1 MIYRQAHQTLLHLSK
16 QFKVVGVIG
25 PRQSGKTTL
34 VREVFKE
41 KTYVNLENL
50 DTRQFALE
58 DPRGFISQYSDGAIL
73 DEAQRVPTLFSYL
86 QQHVDER
93 QQKAQFVLTGANN
106 FLLQASISQS
116 LAGRIGYI
124 SLLPF
129 SIDELKPTSSTPL
142 DELLFKGMYPPI
154 YDQQV
159 APHLWYANYIRTY
172 IERDVR
178 QIKNITDLLL
188 FERFVKLCAGRI
200 GQLLNVH
207 NLANETGIDSKT
219 VNSWLSILESSFELF
234 RLPPYYKSFNKRL
247 TKMTKLYFYDT
258 GLVCSLLG
266 INKQEQLF
274 THPLRGAL
282 FENFCVGELIKHQ
295 LNQALSANFYFW
307 RDHVGN
313 EIDVLFDDSLRLVP
327 IEIKSGQTIA
337 HSFYKGLHY
346 WEKLT
351 GESTGYI
358 VYGGEQ
364 SRKGSDHKH
373 VVSWRNIHQAFREIK
388 GKNP

>member
-1 MIYRQAHQTLLHLSK
+1 M
-16 QFKVVGVIG
+16 VGVIG

-93 QQKAQFVLTGANN
+93 QQKAQFVLTGSNN
-106 FLLQASISQS
+106 FLLQENISQS

-129 SIDELKPTSSTPL
+129 SIEELKLTASTNL
-142 DELLFKGMYPPI
+142 DELLFSGMYPPI

-159 APHLWYANYIRTY
+159 EPHLWYANYIRTY

-188 FERFVKLCAGRI
+188 FERFVKLCAGRV

-207 NLANETGIDSKT
+207 NLANEAGIDSKT
-219 VNSWLSILESSFELF
+219 VNSWLSILESSFVLY

-247 TKMTKLYFYDT
+247 TKMSKLYFYDI

-266 INKQEQLF
+266 INRQEQLF
-274 THPLRGAL
+274 THPLRGAM

-295 LNQALSANFYFW
+295 LNQALSANLYFW

-313 EIDVLFDDSLRLVP
+313 EIDVLFEYNQRLVP
-327 IEIKSGQTIA
+327 IEIKSGQTIS
-337 HSFYKGLHY
+337 HSFYKGLSY

-358 VYGGEQ
+358 FYGGEL

-388 GKNP
+388 EENP